1 MSFFKKPKKNIRR
14 RPLGSGEPDEVTDE
28 NGDQMDVDDEEQSM
42 ALIRE
47 KIAKAKKKEQRKQTL
62 LSFEEDF
69 NEADDGE
76 VFQVKKSSQSKKMM
90 KLLDK
95 ERKKK
100 KEVKVEKIEIEDD
113 LPRRDKEIVTGDLV
127 VVVKQSEPIR
137 STAPVLNGRQA
148 ELADPDYQSED
159 EEEEGEG
166 HRLKKP
172 ETAQHQFAQPDH
184 MKILLESGRI
194 PDAAMI
200 HAARK
205 RRQKAREMGGD
216 YIPVDD
222 TQKYTN
228 SASKSR
234 LVREDENDGSDDEE
248 ETVQMSV
255 PSAVRDRDRKREA
268 FMAVQNEDEDQ
279 ESDKG
284 EGDEW
289 ESQQIR
295 KGVTGAQLAAVQQE
309 NMYQQQYSM
318 PTVPNI
324 DTSSAAME
332 LSPSVSSD
340 NVQTLPVIDRKFN
353 VLKAENGCD
362 TPQNISA
369 KLKQRLIDLQE
380 VHRRHCLDRD
390 QVTDDLVATESEVQ
404 RLETETP
411 KLAERFRF
419 YQELRGY
426 VTDLVE
432 CLDEKMP
439 ILVNLEQRV
448 LSLWRKR
455 SEELISR
462 RRQDVLDQANENAPS
477 TVKRNKEEEDA
488 RTRRAAEREGR
499 RIRRSK
505 ARESKKLA
513 ISNLPKHLDGMSS
526 DDEMTELEVT
536 SFRTQKETIESDSR
550 LIFEDV
556 IDEFCTV
563 RLVLRHFEKWRLTD
577 WDSYTEAYVSLC
589 IPKVLSPLLRVEMLM
604 WNPLLDDFNKVE
616 KMRWFENLLIYGL
629 QPNETEES
637 LSNDPDLKLIP
648 LVIEKVVL
656 PKLKDIVDSTWDPLS
671 TSQTQR
677 LVNLLSHLLQE
688 YPSLVSSSK
697 PLNNLLSSIV
707 EKMKSA
713 VENDVFIPIYPRQ
726 LMDAKLG
733 QPSNVAPGMPAFF
746 QRQTVSAIKLLRNLL
761 CWQGV
766 VSDLVLQ
773 EVALGALLNR
783 YLMVALRTSDP
794 IDATAKCH
802 MISSTFP
809 KWWFQSETKL
819 PQLQMFANQCKQIIS
834 QLDVTSPAGR
844 QGLERLSVILR
855 TLGPVITLDK

>member
-14 RPLGSGEPDEVTDE
+14 RPLGVGEESTE
-28 NGDQMDVDDEEQSM
+28 EYGDQMDVDDEEQSM
-42 ALIRE
+42 AQIRE
-47 KIAKAKKKEQRKQTL
+47 KIAKAKKKEKEQRKQTL

-76 VFQVKKSSQSKKMM
+76 VFQVRKSSQSKKMM

-100 KEVKVEKIEIEDD
+100 KEVKVEKMEIEDD
-113 LPRRDKEIVTGDLV
+113 ASCKDKEIITGDLV
-127 VVVKQSEPIR
+127 MVVKQSEPVR
-137 STAPVLNGRQA
+137 LAAPVLNGRQA
-148 ELADPDYQSED
+148 ELADPDYQSDDD
-159 EEEEGEG
+159 EEESA
-166 HRLKKP
+166 KP
-172 ETAQHQFAQPDH
+172 QKATEHKFSQPDN
-184 MKILLESGRI
+184 MKIILESGRI

-205 RRQKAREMGGD
+205 RRQRAREMGGD
-216 YIPVDD
+216 FIPVED
-222 TQKYTN
+222 TQKYNN
-228 SASKSR
+228 SSTKSR
-234 LVREDENDGSDDEE
+234 LVREDDNDNSDDEE
-248 ETVQMSV
+248 EPVQMAV
-255 PSAVRDRDRKREA
+255 PSAARDRDRKREA
-268 FMAVQNEDEDQ
+268 FLSVQNDDSDH

-284 EGDEW
+284 EEDEW

-295 KGVTGAQLAAVQQE
+295 KGVTGAQLAAVQHE
-309 NMYQQQYSM
+309 TLYQQQYAM
-318 PTVPNI
+318 PMPPPASLEAPAVAMDMSPIN
-324 DTSSAAME
+324 TSI
-332 LSPSVSSD
+332 SD
-340 NVQTLPVIDRKFN
+340 NTLETGSVVEKRFSA
-353 VLKAENGCD
+353 LKSENGTD

-369 KLKQRLIDLQE
+369 KLKERLKDLQE
-380 VHRRHCLDRD
+380 VHRRHCLDQD
-390 QVTDDLVATESEVQ
+390 QVTDDLIATQSEVR
-404 RLETETP
+404 RLEAETP

-455 SEELISR
+455 AEELISR

-477 TVKRNKEEEDA
+477 NAKRNKEEEDS

-505 ARESKKLA
+505 ARESTKFGN
-513 ISNLPKHLDGMSS
+513 INPPKHLDGMSS
-526 DDEMTELEVT
+526 DDEMTELEIT
-536 SFRTQKETIESDSR
+536 SFRAQKDAIESDAH
-550 LIFEDV
+550 LVFEDV
-556 IDEFCTV
+556 VDEFCTV
-563 RLVLRHFEKWRLTD
+563 KSVLKHFERWRVKD
-577 WDSYTEAYVSLC
+577 WESYTEAYVSLC
-589 IPKVLSPLLRVEMLM
+589 IPKVLSPLLRIQMLM
-604 WNPLLDDFNKVE
+604 WNPLLDEFNKIE
-616 KMRWFENLLIYGL
+616 KMKWFDSLLLYGL
-629 QPNETEES
+629 EQKETEEG
-637 LSNDPDLKLIP
+637 LKNDPDLKLIP

-656 PKLKDIVDSTWDPLS
+656 PKLKDVVEATWDPLS

-677 LVNLLSHLLQE
+677 LVLLLSHLLQE

-697 PLNNLLSSIV
+697 PLNNLLSAIV

-726 LMDAKLG
+726 FLDAKSS
-733 QPSNVAPGMPAFF
+733 QTSNVAPGMPAFF
-746 QRQTVSAIKLLRNLL
+746 QRQTTSAIKLLRNLL

-794 IDATAKCH
+794 IDAAAKCH
-802 MISSTFP
+802 MIASTFP

-819 PQLQMFANQCKQIIS
+819 PQLQMFANQCKHIITL
-834 QLDVTSPAGR
+834 LDVTSPAGR
-844 QGLERLSVILR
+844 QGLERISVILK
-855 TLGPVITLDK
+855 TLAPVITPP

>member
-14 RPLGSGEPDEVTDE
+14 RPFGSNENDESAEE
-28 NGDQMDVDDEEQSM
+28 NGSHMDVDDEEQSM
-42 ALIRE
+42 AQIRE

-100 KEVKVEKIEIEDD
+100 KEVKPEKMDIEED
-113 LPRRDKEIVTGDLV
+113 LPKKDKEIITGDLV
-127 VVVKQSEPIR
+127 MVVKQTEPVR
-137 STAPVLNGRQA
+137 PVVPVLNGRQA

-159 EEEEGEG
+159 DEEEDDKSK
-166 HRLKKP
+166 LKK
-172 ETAQHQFAQPDH
+172 TSQHKFSQPDN
-184 MKILLESGRI
+184 MKIILESGRI

-216 YIPVDD
+216 FIPVED
-222 TQKYTN
+222 TQKYNT
-228 SASKSR
+228 SSSKSR
-234 LVREDENDGSDDEE
+234 LVREDDNDNSDDEE
-248 ETVQMSV
+248 EPVQMAV
-255 PSAVRDRDRKREA
+255 PSAARDRDRKREA
-268 FMAVQNEDEDQ
+268 FMSVQNDDEEQ

-284 EGDEW
+284 EEEEW

-309 NMYQQQYSM
+309 NLYQQQYSI
-318 PTVPNI
+318 PLVPL
-324 DTSSAAME
+324 SALESGVSME
-332 LSPSVSSD
+332 TSPS
-340 NVQTLPVIDRKFN
+340 LPALSEPAETIPIVEKRFGG
-353 VLKAENGCD
+353 LKAENGTD
-362 TPQNISA
+362 TTPQNISA
-369 KLKQRLIDLQE
+369 KLKERLRDLKE

-390 QVTDDLVATESEVQ
+390 QVTDDLVATQSEVQ
-404 RLETETP
+404 RLEGETP

-439 ILVNLEQRV
+439 ILMNLEQRV
-448 LSLWRKR
+448 LSLWRR
-455 SEELISR
+455 RAEELIAR

-477 TVKRNKEEEDA
+477 NAKRNKEEEDA

-499 RIRRSK
+499 RIRRSR

-513 ISNLPKHLDGMSS
+513 NMNVSKHLDGMSS
-526 DDEMTELEVT
+526 DEEMTELELT
-536 SFRTQKETIESDSR
+536 SFRNQTEVIEADAQ
-550 LIFEDV
+550 LVFEDV
-556 IDEFCTV
+556 VDEFCTV
-563 RLVLRHFEKWRLTD
+563 KSVLRHFEKWRSND
-577 WDSYTEAYVSLC
+577 WESYTEAYVSLC
-589 IPKVLSPLLRVEMLM
+589 IPKVLSPLLRVQMLM
-604 WNPLLDDFNKVE
+604 WNPLLNDQSRLERMKWYD
-616 KMRWFENLLIYGL
+616 NLLFYGL
-629 QPNETEES
+629 DPSETEDK
-637 LSNDPDLKLIP
+637 LRNDPDLKLIP

-656 PKLKDIVDSTWDPLS
+656 PKLNNVVDATWDPLS

-677 LVNLLSHLLQE
+677 LVSLLSHLLQE

-697 PLNNLLSSIV
+697 PLNNLLSTIV
-707 EKMKSA
+707 EKMKSV

-726 LMDAKLG
+726 LDTKSG
-733 QPSNVAPGMPAFF
+733 QATSVAPGMPAFF

-783 YLMVALRTSDP
+783 YLMVALRTSEP
-794 IDATAKCH
+794 IDAAAKCH
-802 MISSTFP
+802 MIASTFP

-819 PQLQMFANQCKQIIS
+819 PQLQMFANQCKHIITL
-834 QLDVTSPAGR
+834 LDVTTPAGR
-844 QGLERLSVILR
+844 QGLERISVILK
-855 TLGPVITLDK
+855 TLSPVITPV